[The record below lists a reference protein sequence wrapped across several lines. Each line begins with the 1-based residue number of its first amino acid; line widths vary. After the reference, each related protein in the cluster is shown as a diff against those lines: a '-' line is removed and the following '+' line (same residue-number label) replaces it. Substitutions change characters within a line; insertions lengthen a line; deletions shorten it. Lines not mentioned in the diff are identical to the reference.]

1 MQEELGAK
9 EVEATSGGGMVT
21 VRASGHQDILSVK
34 INPEVVDPEDVEM
47 ARVQE
52 ELGAKE
58 VEATSGGGMV
68 TVRASGH
75 QDILSVKINPEVVDP
90 EDVDWKTSCWRQFS
104 RRVKKQRTWQ
114 RRKWRKPQRVL
125 FRPA

>member
-1 MQEELGAK
+1 MAKGMGAMMRQAQK
-9 EVEATSGGGMVT
+9 LQAK
-21 VRASGHQDILSVK
+21 L
-34 INPEVVDPEDVEM
+34 

-75 QDILSVKINPEVVDP
+75 QDILSIKINPEVVDP
-90 EDVDWKTSCWRQFS
+90 EDVEMLEDLVLAAVQQAR
-104 RRVKKQRTWQ
+104 KKAADMAEVEMQKATAGLV
-114 RRKWRKPQRVL
+114 PPGMSMPG
-125 FRPA
+125 F

>member
-1 MQEELGAK
+1 MAKGMGAMMK
-9 EVEATSGGGMVT
+9 QAQKLQ
-21 VRASGHQDILSVK
+21 AKL
-34 INPEVVDPEDVEM
+34 

-75 QDILSVKINPEVVDP
+75 QDILSIKINPEVVDP
-90 EDVDWKTSCWRQFS
+90 EDVEMLEDLVLAAVQQARQ
-104 RRVKKQRTWQ
+104 KAADMAEAEMQRATAGLI
-114 RRKWRKPQRVL
+114 PPGMNMPG
-125 FRPA
+125 F